1 MKLFSCYS
9 LTILLIHNVFFFGR
23 GGIIVE
29 DVIKEIM
36 ACMKSR
42 WRHNLERSRVQ
53 AVNTRKHPSKRER
66 NPTKKAINRIT
77 IMTRRIQRVD
87 ASWSV
92 SLGTLSSGRG
102 DGTGQVM
109 FAQLNF
115 LY

>member
-36 ACMKSR
+36 ACVKSR

-53 AVNTRKHPSKRER
+53 AVKTRKQPSERER
-66 NPTKKAINRIT
+66 EKETRRKKAINRIT

-92 SLGTLSSGRG
+92 SLGSLFGWG
-102 DGTGQVM
+102 EM
-109 FAQLNF
+109 ALAKLCLHN
-115 LY
+115 

>member
-1 MKLFSCYS
+1 
-9 LTILLIHNVFFFGR
+9 
-23 GGIIVE
+23 
-29 DVIKEIM
+29 M
-36 ACMKSR
+36 ACVKSR

-53 AVNTRKHPSKRER
+53 AVKTRKQPSERER
-66 NPTKKAINRIT
+66 EKETRRKKAINRIT

-92 SLGTLSSGRG
+92 SLGSFRRVGG

>member
-36 ACMKSR
+36 ACVKSR
-42 WRHNLERSRVQ
+42 WPHNLERSRVQ
-53 AVNTRKHPSKRER
+53 AVKTRKQPSERER
-66 NPTKKAINRIT
+66 KKAINRIT

-92 SLGTLSSGRG
+92 NLGSLSSGRG

>member
-1 MKLFSCYS
+1 M
-9 LTILLIHNVFFFGR
+9 FFFGR

-36 ACMKSR
+36 ACVKSR

-53 AVNTRKHPSKRER
+53 AVKTRKQPSERER
-66 NPTKKAINRIT
+66 ETRRKKAINRIT